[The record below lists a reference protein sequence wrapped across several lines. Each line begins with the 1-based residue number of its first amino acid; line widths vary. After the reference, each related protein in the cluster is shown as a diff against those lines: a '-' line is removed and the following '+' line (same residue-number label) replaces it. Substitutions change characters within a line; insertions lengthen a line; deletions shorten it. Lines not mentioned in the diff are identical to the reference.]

1 MALIPSCAFGSEPGT
16 EQAGVKQPHGA
27 GSVTAAC
34 PVPRWLLPLPSP
46 GWLQCLLSARSSV
59 VAANEQL

>member
-27 GSVTAAC
+27 GSMTAAC
-34 PVPRWLLPLPSP
+34 PTPCWLLPLPSP
-46 GWLQCLLSARSSV
+46 GWLQ
-59 VAANEQL
+59 